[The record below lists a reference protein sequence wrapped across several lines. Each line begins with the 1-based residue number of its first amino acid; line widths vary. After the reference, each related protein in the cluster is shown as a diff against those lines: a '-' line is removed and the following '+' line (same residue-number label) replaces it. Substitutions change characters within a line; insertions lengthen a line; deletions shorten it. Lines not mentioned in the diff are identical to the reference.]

1 MLQVGQCNISFSFI
15 KPLLKIH
22 PFWHFIKTKI
32 KFLNLSNATDNIN
45 IQKTNLQQFVSINA
59 KSSRNTS
66 PHLAKTKRE
75 TCSGKRPALFNL
87 FQPL

>member
-59 KSSRNTS
+59 KILTQHIAPSREN
-66 PHLAKTKRE
+66 E
-75 TCSGKRPALFNL
+75 TRNL
-87 FQPL
+87 FR